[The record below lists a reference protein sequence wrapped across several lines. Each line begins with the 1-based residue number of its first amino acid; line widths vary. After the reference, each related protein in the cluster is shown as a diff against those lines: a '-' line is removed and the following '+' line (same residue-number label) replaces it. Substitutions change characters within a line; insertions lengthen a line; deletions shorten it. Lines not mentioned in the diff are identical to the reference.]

1 VGHLEQKATQVMIE
15 KEEVIV
21 HLKSEIVGLKAKID
35 EGEVGFAERLKEEN
49 LVFQKEFSSTFSS

>member
-1 VGHLEQKATQVMIE
+1 MIE

-21 HLKSEIVGLKAKID
+21 RLKSEIVGLKGKID

-49 LVFQKEFSSTFSS
+49 IAFQKEISSSFSA